1 MTDDTQANKQLV
13 LDYLDAFATFDPAS
27 YEHFLTEDP
36 VYQVGMTVRHG
47 REGFAEVA
55 RMGRLLYPNGQEQN
69 IRHRVIAEG
78 DAVSILNT
86 VIAVT
91 NKGEPYENIY
101 ALFFEIEDGKIA
113 KQVELL
119 DFRVAA
125 DKFDLSVIA

>member
-1 MTDDTQANKQLV
+1 MMRERLV
-13 LDYLDAFATFDPAS
+13 LFGVLLAAAFVAAVLVLP
-27 YEHFLTEDP
+27 
-36 VYQVGMTVRHG
+36 GVRHG

-55 RMGRLLYPNGQEQN
+55 RLGRLLYPNGQEQN